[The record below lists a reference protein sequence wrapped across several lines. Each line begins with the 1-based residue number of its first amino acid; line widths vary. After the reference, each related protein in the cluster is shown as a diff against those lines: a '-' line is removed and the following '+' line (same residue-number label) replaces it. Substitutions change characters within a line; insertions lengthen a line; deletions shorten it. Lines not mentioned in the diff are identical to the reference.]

1 MMTATLLIVLGTLL
15 RFAQLPWNGV
25 PMMALALYAGARL
38 PRRWAVIVPLA
49 AMIASDAV
57 IDWGTGRSIFAL
69 DRLAVYF
76 CLVMTSLAGGWLKT
90 SNSPMARLGMAF
102 GSSMAFFLITNFA
115 VWAMHEFNMYPLTL
129 AGLAECYVA
138 AIPFHRNTL
147 IAELVGT
154 AVIFSLDG
162 LAHRVAS
169 RFATKP
175 ALSTQ

>member
-38 PRRWAVIVPLA
+38 PRRWAVLVPLV
-49 AMIASDAV
+49 AMIASDIV
-57 IDWGTGRSIFAL
+57 LDWGTGRSVFTIERFS
-69 DRLAVYF
+69 VYA
-76 CLVMTSLAGGWLKT
+76 CLMMTSLAGRWLKST
-90 SNSPMARLGMAF
+90 TNPMARLGMAF
-102 GSSMAFFLITNFA
+102 GASMGFFLVTNFA
-115 VWAMHEFNMYPLTL
+115 VWAMPEYKMYPYTL
-129 AGLAECYVA
+129 QGLINCYVA
-138 AIPFHRNTL
+138 GIPFYQNQL

-169 RFATKP
+169 RFAPKP
-175 ALSTQ
+175 AISTQ